1 MSSMAANVEERR
13 MTLSL
18 RARKARLALA
28 GVVSA
33 ALLWVIWP
41 YIGAIFWGV
50 VLAIVFAPLHAWIL
64 RLSGGRRLLA
74 GLATLFVIV
83 VGVVVPLA
91 LLASALLRQAATL
104 YADIAAGRI
113 DLGAYLERV
122 IDALPAWA
130 RQALDGSGIGELSW
144 IREKLSASAVE
155 ASQFVAT
162 QLLGFGLNAFSLAL
176 SLAIM
181 LYLLYVLLSE
191 GRSLAARIE
200 RFSPL
205 PADETRSLATT
216 FSTVI
221 RATVKGGVVMAATQ
235 GLLGGLMLGL
245 LGVEATLFWGVVFGL
260 LSMIPA
266 VGAGLLWAPLA
277 LYFLMTGAVA
287 KGIVLILFGTVV
299 LTVVDNVL
307 RPFLVGRDTQLPGYM
322 VLVATLGGV
331 ASFGL
336 NGIIVGPMVA
346 ALFVATWKLFE
357 SIETPVRPV

>member
-1 MSSMAANVEERR
+1 
-13 MTLSL
+13 
-18 RARKARLALA
+18 
-28 GVVSA
+28 
-33 ALLWVIWP
+33 
-41 YIGAIFWGV
+41 
-50 VLAIVFAPLHAWIL
+50 
-64 RLSGGRRLLA
+64 
-74 GLATLFVIV
+74 
-83 VGVVVPLA
+83 
-91 LLASALLRQAATL
+91 
-104 YADIAAGRI
+104 
-113 DLGAYLERV
+113 
-122 IDALPAWA
+122 
-130 RQALDGSGIGELSW
+130 
-144 IREKLSASAVE
+144 
-155 ASQFVAT
+155 
-162 QLLGFGLNAFSLAL
+162 LLGFGLNAFSFAL

-235 GLLGGLMLGL
+235 GLLGGVMLGL

-260 LSMIPA
+260 LSMVPA

-277 LYFLMTGAVA
+277 LYFLVTGAVA

-299 LTVVDNVL
+299 LTVIDNVL

-357 SIETPVRPV
+357 SIETPARPV